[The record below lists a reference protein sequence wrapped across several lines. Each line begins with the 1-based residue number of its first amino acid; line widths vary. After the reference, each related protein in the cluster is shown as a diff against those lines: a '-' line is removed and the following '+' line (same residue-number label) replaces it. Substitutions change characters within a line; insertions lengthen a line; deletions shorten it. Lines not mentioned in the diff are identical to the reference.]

1 MTCSV
6 RCVFRDSH
14 VFLDMGRL
22 GVVADLFIC
31 VYHLVCL
38 VCFVCLGVDVDVD
51 AVKVEDLGEDKNVL
65 GPTTLGV
72 VGVLGEGMFSP

>member
-6 RCVFRDSH
+6 CCVFRDSH
-14 VFLDMGRL
+14 VFLGMGRL

-38 VCFVCLGVDVDVD
+38 GVGVGVDAD